1 MRVRHTPNPDSFCHS
16 LHCATQLEPF
26 TTCKA
31 NQCITNISFFFVIL
45 FIALILL
52 IPVYITQSCL
62 YNSKKCSLIAQK
74 IIKYNAMLR
83 PHSSCRVT
91 EFALATGAMCK
102 HFSRNIFCSIFFPCN
117 QRFVH
122 VYMQCFKST
131 VWGFLNYYKNI
142 ITIEDC
148 KSHHES
154 NLMVKKYVMVMVMNL
169 YSATVT
175 KSLMH

>member
-1 MRVRHTPNPDSFCHS
+1 MLYYKYNTELQFSSNTFSTSQSPSVSSNTRHVSALWGWGTHQTQIPFVIACTVLPSWNPLQPAKQISVSQIFHS
-16 LHCATQLEPF
+16 
-26 TTCKA
+26 
-31 NQCITNISFFFVIL
+31 FFVIL

-83 PHSSCRVT
+83 PRSSCRVT

-117 QRFVH
+117 RH
-122 VYMQCFKST
+122 VLYMFTCNVLSQLSGVF
-131 VWGFLNYYKNI
+131 
-142 ITIEDC
+142 
-148 KSHHES
+148 
-154 NLMVKKYVMVMVMNL
+154 
-169 YSATVT
+169 
-175 KSLMH
+175 